1 MRKRWKDL
9 AVYPKACIHSEQ
21 LQSQI
26 KSNQI
31 KLMTFTFA
39 TAVQYRK
46 YLSFLAY
53 LNADN
58 SRSTEAEI

>member
-21 LQSQI
+21 LQSQ
-26 KSNQI
+26 
-31 KLMTFTFA
+31 MTFTFA

-46 YLSFLAY
+46 YLSLLAY